1 MIYAKY
7 LRAEGGLQIRVSACL
22 YKNDLQKYLCT
33 NNLSPHRFAFH
44 HIVPE
49 HDDESSTDLRQHV
62 VQAEFFHK
70 QPHADL
76 VDPQAHN
83 AGADEQ
89 RRLPA
94 GLSAGAGKYKPHAEP
109 VVDNDRNRKGDGRG
123 VQVVDAKPFSTYVK
137 KSVIH
142 QKGCAPDN
150 GEAKYF
156 IELVFFHIHCT
167 PSFTASIPKYSF
179 MAMAEV
185 RTASADGVKEN
196 ASIAK
201 SLFVL

>member
-1 MIYAKY
+1 MQNIYRQKV
-7 LRAEGGLQIRVSACL
+7 RLQIRVSACL

-49 HDDESSTDLRQHV
+49 HDDESGPDLRQHV
-62 VQAEFFHK
+62 MQAKLFHK

-94 GLSAGAGKYKPHAEP
+94 GLSARAGKHKDYTQPIVDYNRYGKGNCRGIQVMDPQPFRADIKQRVVHYKGRAAYDGEP
-109 VVDNDRNRKGDGRG
+109 NNFK
-123 VQVVDAKPFSTYVK
+123 
-137 KSVIH
+137 
-142 QKGCAPDN
+142 
-150 GEAKYF
+150 
-156 IELVFFHIHCT
+156 
-167 PSFTASIPKYSF
+167 
-179 MAMAEV
+179 
-185 RTASADGVKEN
+185 
-196 ASIAK
+196 
-201 SLFVL
+201 